1 MSTCHCETTTL
12 RRSPKDER
20 EQLPVHRAGPALPA
34 ASSARPAPRPAP
46 QAAEASA
53 SPGRTGAPCSTRR
66 AALPEEP
73 EPPATVSADAA
84 AAAAATA
91 TATAELR
98 GVPSLSRVSSE
109 PPAVL
114 PAPPAPLRLPLGLRP
129 QLPARTRLHSGAA
142 RAAAAGA
149 AAAHRGALQV
159 VPGEAAAVPG
169 QDVFQAHVHPAA
181 RRGGGE
187 AARGV
192 GWRGSAAR
200 AAGRGGG
207 CGEACALLPTASSAL
222 PPGTGRLPGP
232 PGR

>member
-1 MSTCHCETTTL
+1 MSTCHCEIPTQ
-12 RRSPKDER
+12 RRSPKDAR
-20 EQLPVHRAGPALPA
+20 EQHPVHRAGPALPA
-34 ASSARPAPRPAP
+34 AAASARPAPRPAP

-53 SPGRTGAPCSTRR
+53 SPGRTGAPCRTRR

-84 AAAAATA
+84 AAATA

-98 GVPSLSRVSSE
+98 GVPSPSRVSSE

-114 PAPPAPLRLPLGLRP
+114 PAPPAPPRLPLGLRP

-200 AAGRGGG
+200 AAGREGG

-222 PPGTGRLPGP
+222 PPETGRLPGP